1 MTMEADKKCD
11 ATKKTTEKSSTEK
24 SGTEKSGTEKSS
36 TEKSPEKSLV
46 VHNYHI
52 LKKFE
57 RPLHDTYDGQS
68 EILQF
73 QKFPFYNGE
82 SKRRKNLKR
91 LFFRIKE
98 SIGLVEKTE
107 VSKEFTQSLVHL
119 DKYKICLDS
128 LAEAICGAIQENP
141 KYRKEDFKMD
151 LTPPPGSEE
160 HELVA
165 AWLLNGGGFEDYKNQ
180 KKLLDLY
187 EKQGSEHREY
197 IKKARASIG
206 NIRTF
211 IQNDYWVIGTQRTD
225 IHLKLDTLEE
235 LDTLRREMDFAKAEL
250 KAAKDEQLV
259 AVKNQLYNMAVA
271 AFEEKLKK
279 VTALVDD
286 LPKNKATHVADLEE
300 WVTCTL
306 KFHQMM
312 AQLNETEKEKQK

>member
-1 MTMEADKKCD
+1 MCPGFG
-11 ATKKTTEKSSTEK
+11 SSGKGVVT
-24 SGTEKSGTEKSS
+24 
-36 TEKSPEKSLV
+36 PE
-46 VHNYHI
+46 
-52 LKKFE
+52 
-57 RPLHDTYDGQS
+57 T
-68 EILQF
+68 
-73 QKFPFYNGE
+73 GE

-211 IQNDYWVIGTQRTD
+211 IQNDYWVIGTQRT
-225 IHLKLDTLEE
+225 E